1 MRNSILRYNNPQTQ
15 ILLLEQITEA
25 SEKHEQRTI
34 LEMESEMQSLNK
46 TLLKTQD
53 KLLENERG
61 HGHFDSMS
69 GLMIKY
75 REVHSYTEQANRF
88 M

>member
-1 MRNSILRYNNPQTQ
+1 
-15 ILLLEQITEA
+15 
-25 SEKHEQRTI
+25 
-34 LEMESEMQSLNK
+34 MESEMQSLNK